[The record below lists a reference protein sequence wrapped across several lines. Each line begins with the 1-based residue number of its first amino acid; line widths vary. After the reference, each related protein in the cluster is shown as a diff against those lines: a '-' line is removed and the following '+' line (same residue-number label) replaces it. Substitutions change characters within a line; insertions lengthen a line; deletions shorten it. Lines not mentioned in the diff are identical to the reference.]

1 MKSKN
6 SNLETNKIFFF
17 SRKFLSFSKKEEIA
31 NEFLQTAI
39 FCNYAGI
46 YVRFIVEGIEDD
58 DFFVSNIDINAMN
71 LSAFAEEE
79 EVLFLPLSCFEVV
92 KIEDENF
99 FGNDIKIIRLRY
111 LNKYKDIINKNFEN
125 ILKEQNN
132 DKLEQF
138 INEGI
143 NSKYSQGI
151 CKYLGYDFNEHFY
164 DEISRKTNVELNY
177 QPHIS
182 FQFKNSNPLGK
193 KFVINKKFKNLLQG
207 MENAE
212 GLLINAEKLLD
223 NLNTYITSYQFGKY
237 HGKECIACYNQNG
250 DLLYLDD
257 GINCYVPSVN
267 DNLEICNNQ
276 ELCQKEF
283 VPEGDLKDVEGF
295 SLGRMI
301 KHISKKNNKEG
312 IDADLIQKSIELK
325 ANKIKYKQSGAI
337 EANMVGNAIGHFL
350 ANYDQFKKANTKDK
364 MIILRDTAMPFAS
377 LLSRKIIGAI
387 PVFQK
392 TVFGSIFRKGFIA
405 FSILEICR
413 SVYDIFFSDELTTE
427 EKLKIVGK
435 KVLSVAT
442 EVGCA
447 ALSQAVAMKIAL
459 AMGFVAGPG
468 AVIISGLVG
477 IGIGFIST
485 KIANKINEKKGK
497 FFTFYSDS
505 LYFKYVPKK
514 YREYAI
520 PTLKW
525 KDAPWKSKS
534 FAIELIVNENGNN
547 PHWVII
553 NIPAK
558 AKEMEISEL
567 SCEGETMV
575 KYKGIPENAFSGC
588 FFLYVFDI
596 KKIDY
601 KEFISMKNGLTE
613 GEKLRKH
620 LIDYKMLVVS

>member
-39 FCNYAGI
+39 FCNYTGI

-99 FGNDIKIIRLRY
+99 FGNNIKIIRLRY

-223 NLNTYITSYQFGKY
+223 NLNTYISSYQFGKY

-301 KHISKKNNKEG
+301 KHISKKNTKEG

-325 ANKIKYKQSGAI
+325 AK
-337 EANMVGNAIGHFL
+337 
-350 ANYDQFKKANTKDK
+350 
-364 MIILRDTAMPFAS
+364 
-377 LLSRKIIGAI
+377 
-387 PVFQK
+387 
-392 TVFGSIFRKGFIA
+392 
-405 FSILEICR
+405 
-413 SVYDIFFSDELTTE
+413 
-427 EKLKIVGK
+427 
-435 KVLSVAT
+435 
-442 EVGCA
+442 
-447 ALSQAVAMKIAL
+447 
-459 AMGFVAGPG
+459 
-468 AVIISGLVG
+468 
-477 IGIGFIST
+477 
-485 KIANKINEKKGK
+485 
-497 FFTFYSDS
+497 
-505 LYFKYVPKK
+505 
-514 YREYAI
+514 
-520 PTLKW
+520 
-525 KDAPWKSKS
+525 
-534 FAIELIVNENGNN
+534 
-547 PHWVII
+547 
-553 NIPAK
+553 
-558 AKEMEISEL
+558 
-567 SCEGETMV
+567 
-575 KYKGIPENAFSGC
+575 
-588 FFLYVFDI
+588 
-596 KKIDY
+596 
-601 KEFISMKNGLTE
+601 
-613 GEKLRKH
+613 
-620 LIDYKMLVVS
+620 